1 MRTNE
6 LCEQYPNLKPFP
18 KGVGGAKARTDHIH
32 CILGQLSYS
41 ASPALCRRAD
51 SRLLVEDED
60 RGLLTGTNNVSWH

>member
-1 MRTNE
+1 M
-6 LCEQYPNLKPFP
+6 
-18 KGVGGAKARTDHIH
+18 AKARTDHIH
-32 CILGQLSYS
+32 RILGQLSYS

>member
-1 MRTNE
+1 M
-6 LCEQYPNLKPFP
+6 
-18 KGVGGAKARTDHIH
+18 AKARTDHIH